1 MQIGFTLIKRVQA
14 VTKVLFSVLYFFN
27 NCEEFDIPV
36 IGVHAVTRVAI
47 AHICTQASGE
57 EAVLKKCFFKYFFHT
72 CLK

>member
-47 AHICTQASGE
+47 AHIYIQASGE
-57 EAVLKKCFFKYFFHT
+57 EAVLKKCFF
-72 CLK
+72 